1 MSIVYGVFLSILL
14 NYKLQKIESHEDQR
28 ETKGAKGRHR
38 ELQGGIGSQRKPQ
51 GYIQSHREKY
61 WAIRSPGSNR
71 EPYE

>member
-38 ELQGGIGSQRKPQ
+38 ELQGGIGSQRKP
-51 GYIQSHREKY
+51 
-61 WAIRSPGSNR
+61 
-71 EPYE
+71 